1 MGRSL
6 ALGLY
11 LLLADRGQADA
22 VADRPARDPG
32 SLVWIHAAPRSR
44 EESLRQLA
52 ELFRE
57 ERPDLQLLVTRD
69 GGLADCGEEVLTD
82 RPPGERLPEVRAFLD
97 HWRPDAGLFLGLP
110 VPAGLIVEA
119 HERRVPLLLADARP
133 GPEALSL
140 WKRGLTGSVL
150 GRFDRILAQDAEAVE
165 ALRRLGG
172 RTLAVELGG
181 RIEAA
186 ADPPRCVEAER
197 EALAALLAA
206 RPVWCAAA
214 CPEAEEEAVIAA
226 HVQGMQH
233 AHRLLLILAPA
244 DHARAAPLARELGER
259 GFAVAEQAA
268 GDEPAPDIQIFVAE
282 NTADL
287 GLWYRLAPVTY
298 LGGTLAGDGGPLNP
312 LDPAALGSAIIH
324 GPNTG
329 ARQDAYRRLVEA
341 RATRPVASAEEL
353 AAAVA
358 DLIAPDRA
366 ALLAHSAWGATSG
379 GADVAERVVRL
390 VLSALDPVA
399 KERA

>member
-11 LLLADRGQADA
+11 LLLAERGGPDVA
-22 VADRPARDPG
+22 ADRPARESG
-32 SLVWIHAAPRSR
+32 ALVWIHAAPHGR

-52 ELFRE
+52 ALFRD
-57 ERPDLQLLVTRD
+57 ERPDLQLLATRG
-69 GGLADCGEEVLTD
+69 GGLADAGEEVLTD

-97 HWRPDAGLFLGLP
+97 HWRPDAALFLGLP
-110 VPAGLIVEA
+110 VPAALAAEA
-119 HERRVPLLLADARP
+119 HERRVPMFLADAKP
-133 GPEALSL
+133 GPEALSF
-140 WKRGLTGSVL
+140 WQRGITGSVL
-150 GRFDRILAQDAEAVE
+150 ARFDRILAQDAEAVQ

-186 ADPPRCVEAER
+186 AEPPGCVEAER
-197 EALAALLAA
+197 DVLAGLLRA

-214 CPEAEEEAVIAA
+214 CPQAEEEAVIAA
-226 HVQGMQH
+226 HVRGMQH

-244 DHARAAPLARELGER
+244 DHARAAPLARELSER
-259 GFAVAEQAA
+259 GFVVAEQAA
-268 GDEPAPDIQIFVAE
+268 GEEPSPDIQIFVAE

-298 LGGTLAGDGGPLNP
+298 LGGTLVGDGGPLNP

-324 GPNTG
+324 GPRTG

-341 RATRPVASAEEL
+341 RATRPVVSAEDL
-353 AAAVA
+353 AVAVA

-366 ALLAHSAWGATSG
+366 ALLAHSAWGVTSG